1 MGRLVLRLFC
11 FVFITGERE
20 GEFKRERRKQDFQKS
35 TSLSLPGLW
44 KRSLRE
50 HRTQR
55 RGVRLQE
62 QKGTDF
68 AETGSRSG
76 WSTRLD
82 PIQGDNRSALRE
94 HGAER
99 AFDGRSGQSRHNNDT
114 TLKNERK
121 LPTVERR
128 GGFCLFSV
136 AAFRTLSRMSQ
147 NEMNVCFVLW
157 FILFFFFFFFK
168 QKPHTK

>member
-50 HRTQR
+50 PRTQR
-55 RGVRLQE
+55 RETRLQE

-128 GGFCLFSV
+128 GGFCV
-136 AAFRTLSRMSQ
+136 FRD
-147 NEMNVCFVLW
+147 CF
-157 FILFFFFFFFK
+157 
-168 QKPHTK
+168 